1 MEQRKPALTL
11 WLFCRCFFCCSS
23 CCRRPT
29 GDPTFLIDAVLI
41 VQGKKKKDAAV
52 QNQPFEPF
60 LKKESQ
66 PFAKFPKIVKIL
78 KRLKAMLVAVHF
90 FSFLA
95 LIMRTGANK

>member
-1 MEQRKPALTL
+1 MLF
-11 WLFCRCFFCCSS
+11 WLYKE
-23 CCRRPT
+23 
-29 GDPTFLIDAVLI
+29 
-41 VQGKKKKDAAV
+41 KKKKDAAV

-90 FSFLA
+90 FFLFSTYNED
-95 LIMRTGANK
+95 RSK

>member
-1 MEQRKPALTL
+1 M
-11 WLFCRCFFCCSS
+11 
-23 CCRRPT
+23 
-29 GDPTFLIDAVLI
+29 IDAVLI
-41 VQGKKKKDAAV
+41 VQGKKKKKDAAV

-78 KRLKAMLVAVHF
+78 KRLKAMLVAVLF
-90 FSFLA
+90 FFFLA